1 MLIVGGKCGL
11 LVPCCVP
18 FPGKWL
24 YGGAFDEK
32 VPSNCCCPQG
42 VRDGGGVLEMCFPG
56 LMIKECQQFE
66 SGWGQISSQHPAPL
80 VLPVSP
86 AKLDLEKF
94 MKLILAFSTTSP
106 SVLFLAWAHSL

>member
-1 MLIVGGKCGL
+1 MKKFLQIVAAPK
-11 LVPCCVP
+11 
-18 FPGKWL
+18 
-24 YGGAFDEK
+24 
-32 VPSNCCCPQG
+32 
-42 VRDGGGVLEMCFPG
+42 VLETVGVSWKCAFQVSG
-56 LMIKECQQFE
+56 AHTLMIKECQQFE